1 MAKITTIGA
10 EGKNKSKQ
18 HRVDIIVEFD
28 EPVTQMEAQNIVL
41 QAISEIMFNLKEGA
55 E

>member
-1 MAKITTIGA
+1 MAKVISIGA

-28 EPVTQMEAQNIVL
+28 EPVTQMEAQNKVL
-41 QAISEIMFNLKEGA
+41 QAISKIMFDLKEGA